1 MTSTT
6 FLTTLLNET
15 PEQKLIKFVFHNT
28 EFLQKAIAEGSRT
41 ICSIPDIKYN
51 TFRAYVVRCFYGS
64 FCFYGKTR
72 TLNLP
77 NECFEAL
84 LNLLRSYNEFRPY
97 IDYYRSSTKI
107 VQTFER
113 LFRYLLTKTVNKSA
127 LREAINFS
135 GIGSNSMRRY
145 AYKELSND
153 LIQHL
158 TPHQITSLLSDSTSP
173 LLCTSL

>member
-6 FLTTLLNET
+6 FLTTLSNET

-107 VQTFER
+107 VQTFE
-113 LFRYLLTKTVNKSA
+113 
-127 LREAINFS
+127 
-135 GIGSNSMRRY
+135 
-145 AYKELSND
+145 
-153 LIQHL
+153 
-158 TPHQITSLLSDSTSP
+158 
-173 LLCTSL
+173 